1 LNHEPVFRQT
11 WPEERANAAS
21 HALGCVL
28 ALAAMPVLADQVDV
42 DRHPIRHVGVTVF
55 IATMV
60 LMYLVSTVY
69 HALPVGAAKRTMRRL
84 DQAAIFVFIAGS
96 YTPFVV
102 AHIQRGEDLG
112 LLAFVWALA
121 ICGVVLKLSNR
132 VSHPVLNTLL
142 YVAFG
147 WAMAVIARP
156 MLESLP
162 AIGYQLVLA
171 GGVAYTLGCVF
182 FLLDR
187 RMRYSHLV
195 WHLFVIIGS
204 SCHFMAVQHAI
215 A

>member
-1 LNHEPVFRQT
+1 
-11 WPEERANAAS
+11 
-21 HALGCVL
+21 
-28 ALAAMPVLADQVDV
+28 
-42 DRHPIRHVGVTVF
+42 
-55 IATMV
+55 
-60 LMYLVSTVY
+60 
-69 HALPVGAAKRTMRRL
+69 
-84 DQAAIFVFIAGS
+84 
-96 YTPFVV
+96 
-102 AHIQRGEDLG
+102 
-112 LLAFVWALA
+112 
-121 ICGVVLKLSNR
+121 
-132 VSHPVLNTLL
+132 
-142 YVAFG
+142 
-147 WAMAVIARP
+147 MAVIARP